1 MLQYFENLN
10 RINME
15 FNYEISTKI
24 KEEKFNDHFTRRLV
38 TKGKLNSSK
47 VENESDLTLLKGFW
61 AKNIVQNK
69 YV

>member
-24 KEEKFNDHFTRRLV
+24 KEEKFNDHFARFIGHGSGYVICQLSARQIPHLNIPSLLPLV
-38 TKGKLNSSK
+38 SHSS
-47 VENESDLTLLKGFW
+47 T
-61 AKNIVQNK
+61 
-69 YV
+69 